1 MFWWNRDHYTINK
14 VANVASQVHNDILN
28 NIMLYMTLFKTTFND
43 AYYMDYKTFRAILN
57 LRIDMENKKEK
68 LQKEFASLHLSMLL
82 KTIGMK
88 CVLLLRQIL

>member
-1 MFWWNRDHYTINK
+1 M
-14 VANVASQVHNDILN
+14 ANQVHNDILN

-68 LQKEFASLHLSMLL
+68 LQKELINKETRSMESKKQLGINKSPSSAVNL
-82 KTIGMK
+82 
-88 CVLLLRQIL
+88 